1 MKTLNTTNETC
12 HERNTLCVRLPF
24 EAMVYLSKEY
34 NLTKQKRF
42 SKLDAFNDLVYRGSS
57 TANHPSSDTDEEV
70 GANISVLAKAWTWSR
85 STTSKFVTD
94 LQKMNVVD
102 IITHRSGFFVSV
114 KPEVFQ
120 WVNYPQK
127 EPCDSG
133 EASLQ
138 PQTASSQSSSSE
150 RKETFLGDKKIFEK

>member
-1 MKTLNTTNETC
+1 MKTLNTSNETC

-24 EAMVYLSKEY
+24 EVMVYLSKEY

-57 TANHPSSDTDEEV
+57 ATKRPSSETDDV
-70 GANISVLAKAWTWSR
+70 TGANISVLAKAWTWSR

-94 LQKMNVVD
+94 LQKMNVVN
-102 IITHRSGFFVSV
+102 IITNRSGFFVSV
-114 KPEVFQ
+114 KPEVMQ
-120 WVNYPQK
+120 WGSYPKK
-127 EPCDSG
+127 ESSG
-133 EASLQ
+133 FEETSLQ

-150 RKETFLGDKKIFEK
+150 RKENFLGDKKIFEK

>member
-57 TANHPSSDTDEEV
+57 ATKRPSSETDDV
-70 GANISVLAKAWTWSR
+70 TGANISVLAKAWTWSR

-94 LQKMNVVD
+94 LQKMNVVN
-102 IITHRSGFFVSV
+102 IITNRSGFFVSV
-114 KPEVFQ
+114 KPEVMQ
-120 WVNYPQK
+120 WGNYPKK
-127 EPCDSG
+127 ESSG
-133 EASLQ
+133 FGDASLQ

-150 RKETFLGDKKIFEK
+150 RKENFLGDKKIFPK